1 MLNMQG
7 LQPAGSPRQA
17 VRQPPRLME
26 GKALRGG
33 RTAEQSPCPSAEGR
47 RVRACA
53 GMCGTQ
59 PTWMTSPSA
68 RSDSRKSLALRA
80 LPSCMPF
87 LGPAP
92 ALGFSDAESGLREA

>member
-33 RTAEQSPCPSAEGR
+33 RTAEQSPCTAAEGMHMH
-47 RVRACA
+47 ACA
-53 GMCGTQ
+53 PAQ